1 MASCDEIFQRKL
13 ALDLERQQNDAE
25 LDRLRQI
32 RASRAPDPWE
42 VSDED
47 YLKAQQIAEERMAA
61 NEQVA
66 AEGIDQQVKSNE
78 QRAADG
84 KSPKPDPAVN
94 IYDGQP
100 INFQKLVRENPESIA
115 EGQAYA
121 ARMISMMD
129 AQSALKPDEITKGA
143 YSNPRRRAELTAD
156 LTDKSTPE
164 NWIRAIANATEGF
177 RTVIADA
184 TVVRYINDTVQS
196 AYGDAADEVL
206 AFVRANP
213 GAAVDAQAKRK
224 LFNHFKVAFQAA
236 RHYNYVRGAWGRLG
250 HVLKERSVAD
260 SIMEFT
266 DPDVLSAVEEIST
279 AQRGSGAMT
288 VINESAELTPEAL
301 NESDSISEV
310 FRAIDKAQTDPGAA
324 VEQLEL
330 AVKNIRLTGAD
341 PRMMT
346 AEEMRNVRARNFN
359 AMTKDSQL
367 FNERTNALNFG
378 SNAIMAVYGS
388 TRRYFE
394 DVMEF
399 QEIFGTR
406 SIKPWQQAWQANF
419 DAVKYSVNVT
429 RDAGKT
435 LFMDAFARGINMYG
449 SNADTYGRKMRPV
462 SELVKD
468 YEDMLKGG
476 FDRKFS
482 AELNEKDDNISASG
496 NRAFRRGLSLINPE
510 RHARFAKAAFRL
522 FMYNK
527 TGDSFFLR
535 PGFRTMG
542 AVDNV
547 SGYYATMYKLRHDL
561 EMEMYKLRHDLEVE
575 ARKGGKQL
583 NFEEAENPQRAMN
596 EWIEGELQKAMYSA
610 EPTDADIIAYRKETG
625 MLTQELA
632 DDETIAIEIMR
643 NRISRE
649 HQVPAGEQGPSG
661 GDVMYRG
668 LVPSSRTR
676 SASEFSEEMRFTSLP
691 GEPGSGVRK
700 TFNALNS
707 VRNSAPWIESTVP
720 YFTAPLSGAA
730 LTVELTGIS
739 PAIKLAVTT
748 GTAKQIRRNK
758 ATLAMAGFVYA
769 MWAPL
774 SMGGLIVD
782 NGPLDPKRRQQWKLK
797 LKREGKIP
805 NSIAG
810 IPMMGGFPI
819 IENFLLLEGFKNEM
833 QRAAVSRFDQIKF
846 VEAIVGTTAGYLARA
861 SALGQ
866 VQQIMEVVYGNP
878 YQQSRLGNLVGFFAA
893 GRGYL
898 GGIPSG
904 PMRSLERAS
913 ASSQHNLYRD
923 AKWTENDYELF
934 DRDQMEKWESTL
946 RDFAYN
952 YTGLA
957 GAFGGQYKDKDW
969 LGFDIR
975 FPWGMDFATYL
986 KKRFT
991 PMEHPDSEKV
1001 YQHLYDLDM
1010 LDPPTE
1016 LISIPRRLRGVPM
1029 SDDLQKLWNDSYGE
1043 IKGEI
1048 DPTQIVQEVYTVKLP
1063 LFDVTHEIGV
1073 RRTGSTDLISI
1084 DVAKFLGQFTTGNTP
1099 YEALRALINSDIYQ
1113 KMEDKEEIS
1122 TRTDRPPAEKRKK
1135 PAALM
1140 VNAIKRYYAE
1150 LTTARMM
1157 TMDDPPE
1164 FVTDWRNNV
1173 RKKNA
1178 FDQQQALDE
1187 AGAAAT
1193 IPGLEAEVK
1202 AFTDAVS
1209 GAQ

>member
-1 MASCDEIFQRKL
+1 MASCDDLFQRKL

-32 RASRAPDPWE
+32 RASRAPDPSE
-42 VSDED
+42 EE

-100 INFQKLVRENPESIA
+100 INFQKVLRENPESIA

-164 NWIRAIANATEGF
+164 NWIRSIANATEGF
-177 RTVIADA
+177 RTVIDDA
-184 TVVRYINDTVQS
+184 TVVRYINDTAQS

-213 GAAVDAQAKRK
+213 GTAVDGQVKRK

-250 HVLKERSVAD
+250 QVLQGRSVTD
-260 SIMEFT
+260 SIMEFN

-301 NESDSISEV
+301 NESDSISEL

-346 AEEMRNVRARNFN
+346 AEEMRNARARNFN
-359 AMTKDSQL
+359 ALTKDSQL
-367 FNERTNALNFG
+367 FNERTNALNIG
-378 SNAIMAVYGS
+378 SNAIMAIYGPA
-388 TRRYFE
+388 RRYFE

-406 SIKPWQQAWQANF
+406 SIKPWQQAWEANF
-419 DAVKYSVNVT
+419 NAVKYSVNVT

-435 LFMDAFARGINMYG
+435 LFMDTFARGINMYG
-449 SNADTYGRKMRPV
+449 SNVDTYGRKMRPV
-462 SELVKD
+462 PELVKD

-482 AELNEKDDNISASG
+482 AELNEKDGNISASG

-510 RHARFAKAAFRL
+510 RHARFAKAAYRL

-527 TGDSFFLR
+527 TGNSWFLR

-547 SGYYATMYKLRHDL
+547 KGYYAT
-561 EMEMYKLRHDLEVE
+561 MYKLRHDLEVE
-575 ARKGGKQL
+575 ARKGGKQM
-583 NFEEAENPQRAMN
+583 NFEEAENPQRAMD
-596 EWIEGELQKAMYSA
+596 EWIEGELQKAMFSA
-610 EPTDADIIAYRKETG
+610 EPTEADIIAYRKQTG
-625 MLTQELA
+625 LLTQELA

-643 NRISRE
+643 NRISRQY
-649 HQVPAGEQGPSG
+649 QVPAGEQGPSG
-661 GDVMYRG
+661 GDVMYSG
-668 LVPSSRTR
+668 LIPSELTR

-691 GEPGSGVRK
+691 GEPKSGVRK

-707 VRNSAPWIESTVP
+707 VRNSAPWIESAAP

-730 LTVELTGIS
+730 LTTELTGIS
-739 PAIKLAVTT
+739 PAIRLAVTT

-774 SMGGLIVD
+774 SMSGLIVD

-797 LKREGKIP
+797 LKREGKEP

-833 QRAAVSRFDQIKF
+833 QRAAVSRFDQLKF
-846 VEAIVGTTAGYLARA
+846 VEAIVGTFAGYLARA

-878 YQQSRLGNLVGFFAA
+878 YQQSRLGNLAGFFAS

-898 GGIPSG
+898 LGIPSG

-913 ASSQHNLYRD
+913 ESSQSNLYRD
-923 AKWTENDYELF
+923 EEWTEDDYEMF
-934 DRDQMEKWESTL
+934 DRDQMETWESTL

-975 FPWGMDFATYL
+975 FPWGMDFLTYV
-986 KKRFT
+986 KHRFT

-1016 LISIPRRLRGVPM
+1016 LISRRLRGVPM

-1048 DPTQIVQEVYTVKLP
+1048 DPTEIVQEVFTVKLP
-1063 LFDVTHEIGV
+1063 LFDVTDKTGV
-1073 RRTGSTDLISI
+1073 RQKGSTNIVEI
-1084 DVAKFLGQFTTGNTP
+1084 DMAKFLGQFTTGNTP
-1099 YEALRALINSDIYQ
+1099 YEALRALINSDVYQ
-1113 KMEDKEEIS
+1113 KMEDAEAIS
-1122 TRTDRPPAEKRKK
+1122 TRVDRPAAEKRKK

-1150 LTTARMM
+1150 LTTAKMM
-1157 TMDDPPE
+1157 TMDDPPK

-1173 RKKNA
+1173 LKKNA